1 MNIRQIETF
10 IAVAELGSFRRAAEN
25 LHRSASAVSGHVSQ
39 LEEELGVPLLERT
52 TRQVSLTPAG
62 RTLLARCR
70 NALAELRSGAQDLKE
85 EAMVRHGRVAIG
97 CAPSISMQRLPPIL
111 ASYQKEFPAVTL
123 KLNECFAPRMYDD
136 VRERVTDF
144 AIGPRLQGLKDFA
157 FQQILLDPVVAVLPD
172 TRRWRGRKS
181 VRLEELAEEPLVS
194 MSRESAMR
202 NQIEQAFHA
211 RGLRFEPR
219 FEVVHHQTLFS
230 LVENGLG
237 VTLLPGVAVP
247 VQKGR
252 YVVAELKD
260 AAIVR
265 ELCLITLK
273 GRKLSPA
280 AQRCA
285 ELVVKELMVK
295 MPSGGQASLR
305 QC

>member
-1 MNIRQIETF
+1 MNIRQVETF

-39 LEEELGVPLLERT
+39 LEQELGVPLLERT

-85 EAMVRHGRVAIG
+85 EAMLRHGHVAIG

-111 ASYQKEFPAVTL
+111 ATYQKEFPAVTL
-123 KLNECFAPRMYDD
+123 KLNECFAARMYADL
-136 VRERVTDF
+136 RERVIDF
-144 AIGPRLQGLKDFA
+144 AIGPRLPRMKDFA
-157 FQQILLDPVVAVLPD
+157 FQTVLIDPVVAVLPD

-181 VRLEELAEEPLVS
+181 VRLEELAHEPLVS
-194 MSRESAMR
+194 MSRDSAMR
-202 NQIEQAFHA
+202 AQIEQAFHA

-237 VTLLPGVAVP
+237 VTLVPAVAVP
-247 VQKGR
+247 SHKGR
-252 YVVAELKD
+252 YIVAELKD
-260 AAIVR
+260 PVIAR
-265 ELCLITLK
+265 ELCLVTLK
-273 GRKLSPA
+273 GRKLSPPA
-280 AQRCA
+280 RRCA
-285 ELVVKELMVK
+285 ELVVREL
-295 MPSGGQASLR
+295 
-305 QC
+305 C